1 MRMIFLLLVLSLSAG
16 CSTTTAHRSSVE
28 LMPNHWQTQSGQ
40 RLPQVK
46 DADLSKWWEQFG
58 DERLTRLIKMVIEAN
73 HDLKLAKSRVI
84 ESRELRNSRQGFL
97 APQIDATANY
107 SRVRQSQ
114 NAPTFSPGSKTNF
127 NVFNTGFEA
136 SWELDLYG
144 GVRAGVDVA
153 DAELKVSEL
162 DGYAIRIAVIAEA
175 VRNYVELRVLQQ
187 QLQAA
192 QENSSSSRGIE
203 DIVRIKESNGLVP
216 LLDVSRAEAQR
227 GAADA
232 EVVRLGGEVERVKN
246 HLTVLAGRRPGELET
261 ILGSGTVPLVPNTV
275 GIYAPAEL
283 LSRRPDILKAE
294 QEVIAASG
302 RVNISRTD
310 LYPKVSL
317 LGSIGTQSISLSNLF
332 AAGSNYWAA
341 GPSIRFPLFNFGRL
355 RSLLKA
361 EEARQVQAVVGFEKS
376 VLTALEEVENSI
388 VLYIRSEERRRHLA
402 SAVEAALQASK
413 QTEDLYQSGIGD
425 YLPVLDTRRT
435 HADLR
440 AKLHQSEG
448 NAANA
453 LIGLN
458 TALGG
463 GWDVTQHVVS
473 NNNK

>member
-1 MRMIFLLLVLSLSAG
+1 MRVMCLLLILSLSAG
-16 CSTTTAHRSSVE
+16 CTTITANKSSAE
-28 LMPNHWQTQSGQ
+28 QMPEHWQTESGQ

-46 DADLSKWWEQFG
+46 DVDLSTWWGQFG
-58 DERLTRLIKMVIEAN
+58 DERLNTHIKMVIEAN

-84 ESRELRNSRQGFL
+84 ESRELRNARQGFL
-97 APQIDATANY
+97 APQIDATASY

-114 NAPTFSPGSKTNF
+114 NASTFPPLAGSRSNYTMINS
-127 NVFNTGFEA
+127 GLEA

-187 QLQAA
+187 QLLAA
-192 QENSSSSRGIE
+192 EENSSSSQSIE
-203 DIVRIKESNGLVP
+203 DIVTIKESNGLVP
-216 LLDVSRAEAQR
+216 LLDVYRAEAER
-227 GAADA
+227 SSADA
-232 EVVRLGGEVERVKN
+232 EVARLEGEVERVKN
-246 HLTVLAGRRPGELET
+246 RLAVLAGQRPGALSAV
-261 ILGSGTVPLVPNTV
+261 LGSGMVPHVPDTV
-275 GIYAPAEL
+275 GLYAPAEL

-302 RVNISRTD
+302 RVKISRTD
-310 LYPKVSL
+310 LYPRVSL

-355 RSLLKA
+355 KSLVKA
-361 EEARQVQAVVGFEKS
+361 EEARQQQAVVGFEKS
-376 VLTALEEVENSI
+376 VLTALEDVESSI

-402 SAVEAALQASK
+402 SAVEAALQARK
-413 QTEDLYQSGIGD
+413 QAEDLYQSGIGD

-440 AKLHQSEG
+440 VQLHQAEG
-448 NAANA
+448 NAAKA

-458 TALGG
+458 TSLGG
-463 GWDVTQHVVS
+463 GWDVVQHVVS
-473 NNNK
+473 NQ